1 MNFGAGKGG
10 RIRETLRL
18 ALGTTAFFGPF
29 WTALSMACPNLY
41 IRIFMAP
48 TQQILEMT
56 LAIIRTY
63 AWSFL
68 LLPVNIFSTYYFQA
82 IMRPKMA
89 FIVSEARGLVISG
102 ALILGLPA
110 LAGADSLWSAI
121 PITELLVVIY
131 AAGAIWGIGINLGNS
146 LDAVGREMAWNNPIT
161 TREMIHM
168 YAAAGFDILRVP
180 TTWALHMGLG
190 PDYIVDPAWMN
201 RVQEVVDWALEE
213 GMRVILNV
221 HHENETWLRP
231 ELKALKDV
239 MPQFVT
245 LWKQICFRFRDYGD
259 RLIFQGMNEPHSS
272 RDPNAWNGASRDVRA
287 AINAL
292 NHAFVATVRESGG
305 KNPARWLCI
314 PPAAA
319 QITKDGLD
327 DLIIPKDPRVIVT
340 VHNYAPSRFVFAHNE
355 PDETPHFDAEAER
368 TLNGAFELLQSFQ
381 SRTGATI
388 MMTEHGAVTK
398 IDPETGKRN
407 DSDRAAYETA
417 FLSRAKALGIP
428 CVLWDNNYFDDGDE
442 WFGLF
447 DRTALRCNSPEVL
460 KAMLPFRAAKK

>member
-56 LAIIRTY
+56 PAIIRTY
-63 AWSFL
+63 ALSFL

-82 IMRPKMA
+82 IMRPKAA
-89 FIVSEARGLVISG
+89 FIVSAARGLVISG

-110 LAGADSLWSAI
+110 LAGADSLWSAM
-121 PITELLVVIY
+121 PITELLVVVY

-146 LDAVGREMAWNNPIT
+146 LDAVGGETAWNNPIT

-239 MPQFVT
+239 MLQFVA

-314 PPAAA
+314 PRPAALSLP
-319 QITKDGLD
+319 T
-327 DLIIPKDPRVIVT
+327 T
-340 VHNYAPSRFVFAHNE
+340 
-355 PDETPHFDAEAER
+355 
-368 TLNGAFELLQSFQ
+368 
-381 SRTGATI
+381 SRT
-388 MMTEHGAVTK
+388 
-398 IDPETGKRN
+398 KRPILTRRPN
-407 DSDRAAYETA
+407 GR
-417 FLSRAKALGIP
+417 
-428 CVLWDNNYFDDGDE
+428 
-442 WFGLF
+442 
-447 DRTALRCNSPEVL
+447 
-460 KAMLPFRAAKK
+460 

>member
-1 MNFGAGKGG
+1 M
-10 RIRETLRL
+10 
-18 ALGTTAFFGPF
+18 
-29 WTALSMACPNLY
+29 
-41 IRIFMAP
+41 
-48 TQQILEMT
+48 QQEI
-56 LAIIRTY
+56 A
-63 AWSFL
+63 
-68 LLPVNIFSTYYFQA
+68 N
-82 IMRPKMA
+82 
-89 FIVSEARGLVISG
+89 
-102 ALILGLPA
+102 
-110 LAGADSLWSAI
+110 
-121 PITELLVVIY
+121 
-131 AAGAIWGIGINLGNS
+131 WGIGINLGNS
-146 LDAVGREMAWNNPIT
+146 LDAVGGETAWNNPIT

-368 TLNGAFELLQSFQ
+368 TLDGVFEMLQSFQ

-417 FLSRAKALGIP
+417 FLNRAKALSIP